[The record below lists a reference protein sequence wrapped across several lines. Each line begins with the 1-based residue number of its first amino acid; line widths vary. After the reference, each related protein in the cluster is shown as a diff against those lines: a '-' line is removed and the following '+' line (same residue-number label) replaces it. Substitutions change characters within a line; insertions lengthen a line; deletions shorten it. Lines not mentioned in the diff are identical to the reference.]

1 MATKEEF
8 ICNVWIEKLVF
19 AAKESNLKYHCQ
31 QLRMGGELLTDVWL
45 LLAHY
50 DRTNHFQELEDP
62 SVVELVVT

>member
-19 AAKESNLKYHCQ
+19 AAKESNSEYHCQ
-31 QLRMGGELLTDVWL
+31 QLRMGEELLTHVWH

-50 DRTNHFQELEDP
+50 GRTNHFQELENP
-62 SVVELVVT
+62 SVIELVVT